1 MQISHS
7 STRPIR
13 NGLLKR
19 NDCRSAGVVRKL
31 TLRGGG
37 VEFRA
42 SRRLIYKIALYFS
55 EVREEDSSGC
65 RRFGSRSSR
74 SMHSGQNLFR
84 LASEEL
90 VDSGDVPLREI
101 EILPGRGS
109 VSILQRCLGF
119 RQVCLHEFLSG
130 GDIAAQAQ
138 ALRILLSPQIV
149 QARIGR
155 GSLAGKL
162 VRLLF

>member
-65 RRFGSRSSR
+65 RRFGSRLSR
-74 SMHSGQNLFR
+74 STRTRPNLFQLSARGTCRFWRRPPPRDRDTSWQRQR
-84 LASEEL
+84 L
-90 VDSGDVPLREI
+90 DSAA
-101 EILPGRGS
+101 LPG
-109 VSILQRCLGF
+109 
-119 RQVCLHEFLSG
+119 
-130 GDIAAQAQ
+130 
-138 ALRILLSPQIV
+138 LSPGV
-149 QARIGR
+149 
-155 GSLAGKL
+155 SS
-162 VRLLF
+162 